1 METWIPIIIQL
12 VSGAA
17 GGNALGAAVK
27 NLSLGKLGDTIIGL
41 IGGVG
46 GARLLTILGASLTG
60 SGGMDATA
68 VAGDVAGGGAG
79 GAALLAIV
87 GAIKNAMSK
96 K

>member
-1 METWIPIIIQL
+1 MEALIPVIIQL

-46 GARLLTILGASLTG
+46 GAQLLAILGILTG

-68 VAGDVAGGGAG
+68 VAGDVVGGGAG